1 MALPTQLSFNK
12 MFLHE
17 NRSRSLALVSW
28 NSNISCPTKCSAT
41 NEVSN
46 NHNQNIPRP
55 SSMFQFQ
62 PSIWT
67 DDYIQSLNSE
77 YKGEIYA
84 KKFRVLREKVKMM
97 FNKMESEVYQL
108 EFIDVLQRL
117 GVDYHFNYEIRNM
130 LDNIY
135 NTQTSNLKNNLYA
148 TALKFRL
155 LRQHGYDIST
165 DVFVCFQDE
174 IYNLKK
180 DEAIVV
186 EGMLSMYE
194 ASFHSFEDE
203 TILDE
208 ARDFTTK
215 FLKEDLNK
223 HGDDD
228 VMSIQ
233 ISHALEFPLHWRISR
248 SEARWFINIY
258 ERQHNKSCVLL
269 HFAKLDFNIVQSI
282 YQEELKYSSR
292 WWEKIEFGEKLSF
305 ARNRLVENYVW
316 TVGTNS
322 KPDFEYYRKEITKVG
337 CFITTIDD
345 IYEMGGTL
353 EELELFTKAIDR
365 WDLNAM
371 EPLPHHM
378 KICFH
383 ALYNFV
389 NEISFETLKR
399 SGNNIT
405 SYLKKGWTDLCKS
418 FLIEAKWYH
427 NGYTPSFEE
436 YLENAM
442 INIGVPNVLI
452 HTYFFISNTLKMEDL
467 ASLEENSNLIRYPAI
482 LLRLANDLGT
492 NKREKEMGDYPKS
505 IQCYMKE
512 TGSSEEEAFE
522 YVKSTM
528 YSTWRKLNK
537 ESHISSFSTSFIEI
551 AMNIGRMALFM
562 YQHGDGH
569 SIQDSKIQNG
579 IMSLIFQAIPI
590 IYTTHHK

>member
-292 WWEKIEFGEKLSF
+292 W
-305 ARNRLVENYVW
+305 
-316 TVGTNS
+316 
-322 KPDFEYYRKEITKVG
+322 
-337 CFITTIDD
+337 
-345 IYEMGGTL
+345 
-353 EELELFTKAIDR
+353 
-365 WDLNAM
+365 DLNAM